1 MLRMTNWV
9 LSAPDGADRLIGYDG
24 EHLAR
29 RLAVETDAPGLWQY
43 KFELRFS
50 DGSVNILD
58 AIVDGNVVSSELR
71 ESYLAA
77 PGPCELQVRGLDGAR
92 EIKSN
97 VLGLVLADSIRA
109 GETFEVPSEFEQL
122 EQNVTALKAEA
133 VAAAG
138 QAQDSAARAERSAEA
153 ALAAQAGA
161 EAAQTSAEAAS
172 STAQAAAGE
181 ADAANTAAQDAK
193 QQAEAAQSRAEIAA
207 DAAQSSAARAAETAA
222 AQAAAQVA
230 EAVKTDADRAKA
242 GAEQAEAAAAGAQE
256 SADQAA
262 QSSRIAQEY
271 SGKPPIIQTGTW
283 WTWNADTKA
292 YVDTG
297 KQARGAQGETGPQ
310 GAQGPK
316 GDQGDTGERGP
327 QGERGFQGETG
338 AIGPI
343 GPQGLKGDK
352 GDTGPIGPQGKQ
364 GIQGPQGEK
373 GETGAVGPIGPTGP
387 KGEKGDAGKDGTSFT
402 LKGRFDTLAA
412 LEAAH
417 PSGNPGDAYA
427 VGSADDNTV
436 YIWSERGTWEVVGK
450 LQGPQGEKGDQGP
463 TGPQGPKGE
472 TGAAGP
478 QGLKGETGAKGDIG
492 PAGPKGET
500 GAQGP
505 KGDTGAKGEA
515 GPKGDPG
522 PQGPKGDTGAQGEQG
537 LKGEKGETGAVGPQ
551 GAQGARGPAG
561 VDGKSAYTAA
571 QEAGYG
577 GTAQQFGKDLSAVGN
592 KIDKPASPQVGQVL
606 TYDGTNW
613 AAREPDGG
621 IPVPEGGA
629 DGQVLTKAGDEIV
642 LADPTYLAE
651 SQNQKKIRF
660 GVDASLTSTTGFTE
674 IQIKDM
680 GEAQPYFV
688 ESFNG
693 RTGSVAP
700 QSGDYTAEMVGAD
713 AAGAATAVRTALDAH
728 AANAEKHVTDAER
741 IAWNNKAPAA
751 VERTA
756 TLTYSGWSGSS
767 APYTQTVTVN
777 GVTATSHQD
786 ILPALNVSAEELAAL
801 QAANLQD
808 GGQAVNSITLKA
820 FGEKP
825 TINLPIRVIVR

>member
-1 MLRMTNWV
+1 MLKLTNWV

-58 AIVDGNVVSSELR
+58 AVVTGNVISSELK

-109 GETFEVPSEFEQL
+109 GETFEAPSEFEQL

-138 QAQDSAARAERSAEA
+138 QAQGSAARAERSAEA
-153 ALAAQAGA
+153 AQAAQAGA
-161 EAAQTSAEAAS
+161 ETAQTSAEAAS
-172 STAQAAAGE
+172 SNAQAAAGE
-181 ADAANTAAQDAK
+181 AGAANTAAQNAK

-222 AQAAAQVA
+222 TQAAAQVA

-297 KQARGAQGETGPQ
+297 KQTRGAQGETGPQ

-316 GDQGDTGERGP
+316 GNQGDTGERGP
-327 QGERGFQGETG
+327 QGEQGLQGETG
-338 AIGPI
+338 ATGPI

-364 GIQGPQGEK
+364 GIQGPKGEK
-373 GETGAVGPIGPTGP
+373 GETGAQGPIGPTGP

-402 LKGRFDTLAA
+402 LKGRYDTLAA

-472 TGAAGP
+472 TGPTGP
-478 QGLKGETGAKGDIG
+478 Q
-492 PAGPKGET
+492 GPKGEAGTDGASAYALAAQAGFAGTQEEWLASLKGDT
-500 GAQGP
+500 GAQGL

-551 GAQGARGPAG
+551 GPKGETGAKGETGPTGPKGDKGDPGETGPAG
-561 VDGKSAYTAA
+561 KDGTSAYQSAAAGGYKGTEVELNTALAAVPTHIADKSNPHGVTAA
-571 QEAGYG
+571 Q
-577 GTAQQFGKDLSAVGN
+577 
-592 KIDKPASPQVGQVL
+592 
-606 TYDGTNW
+606 
-613 AAREPDGG
+613 
-621 IPVPEGGA
+621 
-629 DGQVLTKAGDEIV
+629 
-642 LADPTYLAE
+642 
-651 SQNQKKIRF
+651 
-660 GVDASLTSTTGFTE
+660 
-674 IQIKDM
+674 
-680 GEAQPYFV
+680 
-688 ESFNG
+688 
-693 RTGSVAP
+693 
-700 QSGDYTAEMVGAD
+700 VGAD
-713 AAGAATAVRTALDAH
+713 AAGAAGQALATAKAYADEKFAAIPTPDVSGQINIHNVASDAH
-728 AANAEKHVTDAER
+728 MDIRTSISGKAAANHTHTPASIGAAASSHNHSASQITSGTLPVARGGTGVASLTGTD
-741 IAWNNKAPAA
+741 
-751 VERTA
+751 
-756 TLTYSGWSGSS
+756 
-767 APYTQTVTVN
+767 YT
-777 GVTATSHQD
+777 TSRVRG
-786 ILPALNVSAEELAAL
+786 IAL
-801 QAANLQD
+801 QTS
-808 GGQAVNSITLKA
+808 VPTSIPN
-820 FGEKP
+820 GC
-825 TINLPIRVIVR
+825 IVGVYEVT